1 MTRFRKWKSVRKTYA
16 EQALIWAFCQCR
28 ESPEVSD
35 RVKAKIDRLIQEVGG
50 EYAEAL
56 ETYLC
61 TDASWE
67 WVVSRF
73 AMADRT
79 LQRCVGRFLELW

>member
-1 MTRFRKWKSVRKTYA
+1 MTRFRKWKSVGKSYR

-28 ESPEVSD
+28 EAPEVTGAV
-35 RVKAKIDRLIQEVGG
+35 RAKIERLIRAAGG

-56 ETYLC
+56 ENYLC

-67 WVVSRF
+67 WVVSRYNL
-73 AMADRT
+73 ADST
-79 LQRCVGRFLELW
+79 LQRCVRRFLELW

>member
-1 MTRFRKWKSVRKTYA
+1 MTRFRKWKSVGKTYR
-16 EQALIWAFCQCR
+16 EQALIWGFCQCR
-28 ESPEVSD
+28 ESAEISQA
-35 RVKAKIDRLIQEVGG
+35 VKDKIARLIQEAGG

-67 WVVSRF
+67 WVVSRY

>member
-1 MTRFRKWKSVRKTYA
+1 MVRFRKWRSVGKTYA

-35 RVKAKIDRLIQEVGG
+35 KVRAKIDRLIQEAGG

-56 ETYLC
+56 EKYLC

-67 WVVSRF
+67 WVVSRY
-73 AMADRT
+73 AISERT
-79 LQRCVGRFLELW
+79 LFRAAARFFSIW

>member
-1 MTRFRKWKSVRKTYA
+1 MTRFRKWKSVGKTYR
-16 EQALIWAFCQCR
+16 EQALIWGFCQCR
-28 ESPEVSD
+28 ESTEISQA
-35 RVKAKIDRLIQEVGG
+35 VKDKIARLIQEAGG

-67 WVVSRF
+67 WVVSRY
-73 AMADRT
+73 AISERT
-79 LQRCVGRFLELW
+79 LFRVAARFFALW